1 MLLDKLR
8 IRGKLAVLLVIPL
21 FSMAALAVPVVA
33 ERADAAARAD
43 RAAVAARTAEL
54 VGTVVQELQEERL
67 LSVGYLLGVADH
79 ASVVQQSTTVD
90 DKVEDLRANVDVDH
104 SGPIV
109 AALDG
114 VRKITDTRTAILA
127 HQTSADATLTSFT
140 SVIEPLIEAPQLL
153 SDADTATAAG
163 RQLVALDALLRTD
176 EQISAAG
183 TLLLLTAAA
192 PSQSVSTRYIA
203 TLASLQVELDR
214 FHAFATSEQTAL
226 HLLLNT
232 GVIARTGQD
241 FLALGAADP
250 RSAVAT
256 VPVTTIFPAVSS
268 LGRLGEFVKKKLVA
282 DIITEVTN
290 QQRRALTTAYT
301 VGGLVLLALLLVVAL
316 SVAVARFVALPLTW
330 LTSSAERIARLSEAE
345 LVRIADDETESPAP
359 VRLDPID
366 VSGNDEIGDLARAF
380 DRVQHTAARLVERQA
395 ASRRN
400 VAQMFGHIG
409 RRTQNLVGRQLA
421 LIDRLEQQETDPDR
435 LQHLYRLDHVSSR
448 LRRNANSLV
457 VLSGWNNSEEH
468 MAPLPLGN
476 VVRLA
481 LGEIEDYTRV
491 DVEVTDDVSVV
502 PAAIGDLTLT
512 LAELME
518 NGTAFSPPHTRLTVI
533 SQKHPDGVRISLVDH
548 GIGMPPERLVE
559 ENVRLT
565 RRERL
570 DLVPTELLGLFV
582 VGRLARRHNW
592 RVGLTTTPGGG
603 VTAEIDIDS
612 RLLVGTPAGAPS
624 SGRPGIA
631 GRAPADSV
639 GQPPTELSLNPALLD
654 RARQALSTGAK
665 WNAFAPLDSPATAAP
680 PGGAVTL
687 SAEVSASPVVGGPVS
702 MGGSGSLVVP
712 PTSQARP
719 AAAGTPQLTR
729 RIPGAS
735 LRDPD
740 PVSSYHSGARAPE
753 NPDEV
758 RRQINQFEAGI
769 QRALSEVSPSYHRE
783 ESSPR

>member
-1 MLLDKLR
+1 MLLDRLR
-8 IRGKLAVLLVIPL
+8 IRGKLAVLLVVPL

-43 RAAVAARTAEL
+43 RAAVAARTAAL

-67 LSVGYLLGVADH
+67 LSVGYLLGVADRV
-79 ASVVQQSTTVD
+79 AVVRQSTTVD
-90 DKVEDLRANVDVDH
+90 DKVEDLRANTDIDLP
-104 SGPIV
+104 SPIV

-114 VRKITDTRTAILA
+114 VRKITDTRAAILS
-127 HQTSADATLTSFT
+127 HQASTEAALAGFT
-140 SVIEPLIEAPQLL
+140 SVIGPLIDAPPLL

-176 EQISAAG
+176 EQINVAG
-183 TLLLLTAAA
+183 TLLLLAAA
-192 PSQSVSTRYIA
+192 KPSQSTSARYIA

-214 FHAFATSEQTAL
+214 FHAFASEEQSAL
-226 HLLLNT
+226 HRLINT

-250 RSAVAT
+250 RSAVAR
-256 VPVTTIFPAVSS
+256 VPVATIFPAVSS

-282 DIITEVTN
+282 DIITDVTN

-301 VGGLVLLALLLVVAL
+301 VGGLVLLALLFVVAL
-316 SVAVARFVALPLTW
+316 SVAVARFVARPLTW
-330 LTSSAERIARLSEAE
+330 LTSSAERLARLSEAE
-345 LVRIADDETESPAP
+345 LVRIVDDEAESPSP

-366 VSGNDEIGDLARAF
+366 VSGKDEIGDLARAF

-395 ASRRN
+395 TSRRN

-409 RRTQNLVGRQLA
+409 RRTQNLVGRQLT
-421 LIDRLEQQETDPDR
+421 LIDRLEQQETDADR

-457 VLSGWNNSEEH
+457 VLSGWNNSEGH

-481 LGEIEDYTRV
+481 LGEIEDYSRV
-491 DVEVTDDVSVV
+491 DVEVTDDISVV

-518 NGTAFSPPHTRLTVI
+518 NGTTFSPPHTRVTVV
-533 SQKHPDGVRISLVDH
+533 SQTLPHGVRISLVDH
-548 GIGMPPERLVE
+548 GIGMSTDRLAE

-592 RVGLTTTPGGG
+592 RVGLTSTPGGG
-603 VTAEIDIDS
+603 VTADIEIDS
-612 RLLVGTPAGAPS
+612 RLLVATPAGATS
-624 SGRPGIA
+624 SGKPGVA
-631 GRAPADSV
+631 ATTSTGSALGDSV
-639 GQPPTELSLNPALLD
+639 RQPPTGLDPALLD
-654 RARQALSTGAK
+654 RARQALHTGVK
-665 WNAFAPLDSPATAAP
+665 WNAFAPLGNPAAVATPSRSVALS
-680 PGGAVTL
+680 GAVP
-687 SAEVSASPVVGGPVS
+687 ANPVVDSSAVRS
-702 MGGSGSLVVP
+702 VAAVP
-712 PTSQARP
+712 ELS
-719 AAAGTPQLTR
+719 R
-729 RIPGAS
+729 RVPGAS
-735 LRDPD
+735 LRDAD
-740 PVSSYHSGARAPE
+740 PVPNYYSSTPAPAD
-753 NPDEV
+753 PDEV
-758 RRQINQFEAGI
+758 RRQLNQFEAGI
-769 QRALSEVSPSYHRE
+769 QRALSEVNPSYPRE
-783 ESSPR
+783 EGAPR